1 MIKKAIARVVEHENL
16 SEGEMIEVME
26 QIMSGGATQAQIG
39 AFITALRMKGET
51 VDEITGAARV
61 MRERATPIRVGR
73 GVLDIDRDDINIDQ
87 ETILDVVGTG
97 GDGTNS
103 FNISTTVA
111 FVVSACGVKV
121 AKHGNRSVS
130 SLCGSADVLEKLG
143 VNLDVTPEKVEQC
156 IAQIGLGF
164 LFAPALHGAM
174 KHAIGPRREIGI
186 RTIFNIL
193 GPLTN
198 PAGAE
203 CQVMG
208 VYSEQLVEKLAHV
221 LHKLG
226 CRKGFVV
233 HGMDGMDEVTLTAAT
248 TVAEVTPAGVH
259 IKLFTPEE
267 LGFDF
272 CSMED
277 LRGGDATEN
286 AAIVRGVLSGDV
298 GPRREIVLINSAF
311 ALLAAGKTVSL
322 AEGVRLAAEVIDS
335 GCALKQLAKLV
346 EMTNG
351 EAV

>member
-1 MIKKAIARVVEHENL
+1 MIKKAIARIVEREDL
-16 SEGEMIEVME
+16 SEGEMIEVMD

-103 FNISTTVA
+103 FNVSTTVS

-143 VNLDVTPEKVEQC
+143 VNLDVSPEMVEQC
-156 IAQIGLGF
+156 IAEIGIGF

-203 CQVMG
+203 CQVLG

-226 CRKGFVV
+226 CRRGFVV

-248 TVAEVTPAGVH
+248 TVAEVTPAGVC
-259 IKLFTPEE
+259 ISLFTPEE

-272 CSMED
+272 CTMEE
-277 LRGGDATEN
+277 LRGGNAAEN
-286 AAIVRGVLSGDV
+286 AVIVRGVLSGDR
-298 GPRREIVLINSAF
+298 GARRDIVLLNAAF
-311 ALLAAGKTVSL
+311 GLVAAGKTATLQDGVKL
-322 AEGVRLAAEVIDS
+322 AEEAIDS
-335 GCALKQLAKLV
+335 GRALQQLQRLAG
-346 EMTNG
+346 MTNC
-351 EAV
+351 